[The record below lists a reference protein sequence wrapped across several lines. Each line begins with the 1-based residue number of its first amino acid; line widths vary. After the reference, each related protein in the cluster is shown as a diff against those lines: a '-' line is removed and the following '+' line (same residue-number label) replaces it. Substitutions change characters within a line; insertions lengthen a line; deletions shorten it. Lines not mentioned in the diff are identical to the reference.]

1 MNTLNQQI
9 KEILDRQQRS
19 KQRKPANDYATNL
32 LKQEMVSQSEQLKQ
46 RLAERRR
53 KGGSRAGSTNRSAQG
68 DVISEDESTTQ
79 ALLNS

>member
-1 MNTLNQQI
+1 
-9 KEILDRQQRS
+9 
-19 KQRKPANDYATNL
+19 
-32 LKQEMVSQSEQLKQ
+32 MVSQSEQLKQ

-53 KGGSRAGSTNRSAQG
+53 KGGSLAGSTNRSAQG